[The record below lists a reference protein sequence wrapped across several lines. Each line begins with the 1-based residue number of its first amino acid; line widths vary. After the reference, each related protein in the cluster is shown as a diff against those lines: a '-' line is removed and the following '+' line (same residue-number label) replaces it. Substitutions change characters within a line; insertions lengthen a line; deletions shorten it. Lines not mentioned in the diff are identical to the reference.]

1 MPALGY
7 FRSTFCGSLP
17 SKYFTAFLIGGHA
30 LTCRCIFDYGL
41 ESDSAIT
48 LSSFS
53 YCNKVRIMKRCRK
66 FHVKLLVVNLQMTEV
81 FFTPWSQFCT
91 WIIRRRRNC
100 KDQRRVT
107 NLVTVSP
114 EVYVLATWLVYNAT
128 VELFFAEGICTHHV
142 QDEINTFSNLDS
154 DLSCLY
160 LLSPYTIFFFWSAA
174 RGPTHT
180 PTLTHPHPHTHP
192 SFLDF

>member
-7 FRSTFCGSLP
+7 FRSTFCGSPP

-30 LTCRCIFDYGL
+30 LTCRCIFDYGF

-81 FFTPWSQFCT
+81 FYYTLES
-91 WIIRRRRNC
+91 
-100 KDQRRVT
+100 
-107 NLVTVSP
+107 
-114 EVYVLATWLVYNAT
+114 VL
-128 VELFFAEGICTHHV
+128 HV
-142 QDEINTFSNLDS
+142 NNKAS
-154 DLSCLY
+154 
-160 LLSPYTIFFFWSAA
+160 
-174 RGPTHT
+174 
-180 PTLTHPHPHTHP
+180 
-192 SFLDF
+192 